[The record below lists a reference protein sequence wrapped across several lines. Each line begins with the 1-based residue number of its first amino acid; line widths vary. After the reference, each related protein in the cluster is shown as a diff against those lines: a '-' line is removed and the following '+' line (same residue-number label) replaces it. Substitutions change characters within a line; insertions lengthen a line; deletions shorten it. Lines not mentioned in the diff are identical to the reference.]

1 MRYANPKNS
10 RSHKSRIFNSRITFI
25 ALAAFALL
33 TLAATSAFM
42 AGISGAIFTTDA
54 ACTGTD
60 LNIYDD
66 KADVYIDG
74 GPAHPGA
81 AGLPDGDYCVQV
93 TSPDGTVLGMSAP
106 GAVHVTDGSFDT
118 CYNLSTILNTASSG
132 FTVAGYDDTDNPGG
146 EYKVWVST
154 DCDFLPDNTKTDN
167 FKVKACVGPDCVPA
181 QPGNLSVIKFYDAD
195 TSGTL
200 TAGDTPITGWEVHVG
215 AQATFGSIF
224 ETKTTPVSIEVDPGC
239 YTAQEGDATGW
250 IHTNAL
256 IQSVA
261 VPASGT
267 GTIEFGNVCL
277 GGGGGLTL
285 GFWSNKNGQ
294 ALVTQTDINNL
305 NALCLRDASGADIT
319 FVGTLTQQKTALK
332 NFLLGA
338 TATNMSNM
346 LSAQLAAMYLNVA
359 HGFVN
364 GGALIFAGSN
374 PAGCSVPVNGAGFI
388 TVSALLT
395 DAEAELCA
403 DGFTPSGDP
412 DRACQEF
419 KKTALDKANNN
430 LNFVQSAEQC
440 GVPTSFTYDASATA
454 PECP

>member
-1 MRYANPKNS
+1 MNTKPNS
-10 RSHKSRIFNSRITFI
+10 RCRTSKFFTTRTTFI
-25 ALAAFALL
+25 TLAAFALL
-33 TLAATSAFM
+33 MLSATTAFM
-42 AGISGAIFTTDA
+42 AQIPGAIFTTDV

-132 FTVAGYDDTDNPGG
+132 FTVAGYDDTNNAGG

-154 DCDFLPDNTKTDN
+154 DCTFSPDNTKTDN
-167 FKVKACVGPDCVPA
+167 FKVKPCVGSDCIPP

-215 AQATFGSIF
+215 LQETFGSIF

-256 IQSVA
+256 IQSVE

-305 NALCLRDASGADIT
+305 NVLCLRDAAGNDVSFGS
-319 FVGTLTQQKTALK
+319 KTDLR

-364 GGALIFAGSN
+364 GGALVFAGSN
-374 PAGCSVPVNGAGFI
+374 PSGCSVPVNANGFI
-388 TVSALLT
+388 SINALLA

-403 DGFTPSGDP
+403 DGSTPSGDP
-412 DRACQEF
+412 ERTCQEF
-419 KKTALDKANNN
+419 KKNALDKANNN
-430 LNFVQSAEQC
+430 LNFVQTAEQC
-440 GVPTSFTYDASATA
+440 GVPTSFTYATATA